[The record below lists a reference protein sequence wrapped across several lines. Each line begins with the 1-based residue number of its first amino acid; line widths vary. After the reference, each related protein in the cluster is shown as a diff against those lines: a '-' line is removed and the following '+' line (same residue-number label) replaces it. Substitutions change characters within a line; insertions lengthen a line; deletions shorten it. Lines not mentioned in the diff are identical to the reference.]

1 MLRQG
6 SGEPL
11 VLLHGVLCAERVWNR
26 VVPLVATHHDVIVPT
41 ALGHNGGP
49 PAKIRPA
56 SIEHVIDDMERQLD
70 ELGLDKV
77 HLAGNSMGGWIAI
90 ELARRGRALT
100 VCALSPAGAWD
111 VDWDDMK
118 HRSKV
123 LSTTVRD
130 TRRSRAMLPLLV
142 RSKRLRHWILRD
154 IAVHGERVSPAELLA
169 LADDTIGCEIVEDL
183 LATDAQLAPLDP
195 PPCPVTLAWSGQDR
209 LFPVDV
215 YGSHARELIPRAS
228 FIVLDDVGHVPM
240 LDDPQLVA
248 QTILASSSLSL
259 DDRSILPIRSGTLP
273 TAR

>member
-6 SGEPL
+6 QGEPL
-11 VLLHGVLCAERVWNR
+11 VLLHGVLC
-26 VVPLVATHHDVIVPT
+26 
-41 ALGHNGGP
+41 
-49 PAKIRPA
+49 
-56 SIEHVIDDMERQLD
+56 
-70 ELGLDKV
+70 
-77 HLAGNSMGGWIAI
+77 
-90 ELARRGRALT
+90 
-100 VCALSPAGAWD
+100 
-111 VDWDDMK
+111 
-118 HRSKV
+118 
-123 LSTTVRD
+123 
-130 TRRSRAMLPLLV
+130 
-142 RSKRLRHWILRD
+142 
-154 IAVHGERVSPAELLA
+154 AELLA

-259 DDRSILPIRSGTLP
+259 DDRSILPIRSGTRA

>member
-6 SGEPL
+6 QGEPL

-49 PAKIRPA
+49 AARVRPA

-111 VDWDDMK
+111 VDWDDTRR
-118 HRSKV
+118 RSKV

-130 TRRSRAMLPLLV
+130 TRRSRAMLPLLA

-248 QTILASSSLSL
+248 QTILAV
-259 DDRSILPIRSGTLP
+259 
-273 TAR
+273 TAANSHRDTAEVSPGHDS

>member
-1 MLRQG
+1 
-6 SGEPL
+6 
-11 VLLHGVLCAERVWNR
+11 
-26 VVPLVATHHDVIVPT
+26 
-41 ALGHNGGP
+41 
-49 PAKIRPA
+49 
-56 SIEHVIDDMERQLD
+56 
-70 ELGLDKV
+70 
-77 HLAGNSMGGWIAI
+77 
-90 ELARRGRALT
+90 
-100 VCALSPAGAWD
+100 
-111 VDWDDMK
+111 
-118 HRSKV
+118 
-123 LSTTVRD
+123 
-130 TRRSRAMLPLLV
+130 MLPLLA

-248 QTILASSSLSL
+248 QTILAV
-259 DDRSILPIRSGTLP
+259 
-273 TAR
+273 TAANSHRDTAEVSPGHDS